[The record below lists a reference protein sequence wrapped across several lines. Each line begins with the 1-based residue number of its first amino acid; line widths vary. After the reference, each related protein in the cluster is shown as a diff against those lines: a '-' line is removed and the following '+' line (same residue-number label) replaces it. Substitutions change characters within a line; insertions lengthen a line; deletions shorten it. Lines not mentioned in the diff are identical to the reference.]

1 MWSYMSLSFL
11 QKRSGVS
18 IWKETPSSEGPE
30 TIEVVQASLRV
41 FIYLRAPGTANSK
54 IIGQN
59 QRLKL
64 RCQEKGVQSQWMYP
78 LEWVQLNTRCP

>member
-30 TIEVVQASLRV
+30 TIGLYKPVYEFLYICEHQVRQIV
-41 FIYLRAPGTANSK
+41 
-54 IIGQN
+54 
-59 QRLKL
+59 KL
-64 RCQEKGVQSQWMYP
+64 
-78 LEWVQLNTRCP
+78 